1 MLSRRLRTLFLFF
14 CVSFLLGCIIGVKTQ
29 EALTEK
35 AQTPGEKSLQEFT
48 AEKKAKERKELEE
61 EERDKQPPPAFMN
74 PINASKGE
82 CPDGYVFKDRA
93 RITDENGRPI
103 TKHRVCV
110 PTT

>member
-1 MLSRRLRTLFLFF
+1 M
-14 CVSFLLGCIIGVKTQ
+14 V

-35 AQTPGEKSLQEFT
+35 VQTPGEKSLQEYT
-48 AEKKAKERKELEE
+48 AQKKAQEQKELEE
-61 EERDKQPPPAFMN
+61 EEERKTRPAPAFTN

-103 TKHRVCV
+103 TKYRVCV
-110 PTT
+110 PTTT